1 MQENK
6 NLVQEALI
14 QMKQVEEAIAENAKG
29 ILHST
34 MKEEIKQLV
43 KESLSEQ
50 DDEEEVDTDLDA
62 DIDDT
67 DVDTEVDTDVDMDMD
82 VDDDEMDMDVD
93 TDIDMDS
100 EDESPI
106 DLTDASD
113 EEILKVFKAMGEDD
127 GIIVKKDGNN
137 IHLTD
142 DDADTEY
149 LVKLGESEEDEIN
162 MNEMYDIMNQETDES
177 VQDVIDAIF
186 SKDGDTSEVD
196 IKDVEPDDEMME
208 SDDDEVVYEIH
219 LDDEDDYDHYRGAE
233 KDDAEHIY
241 DLEKDMKRDSEY
253 TEQMDDEDSDD
264 DDDEMMES
272 DDDEMMESDD
282 DDEMM
287 ESDDE
292 DEESID
298 ESYNHRRA
306 VREGKST
313 VKPKGVG
320 IGSGPKFTYKSKA
333 AGGFK
338 EDKKEGPKSVGTG
351 KAKFEYKK
359 GANMEAKSKVVKAET
374 KESYG
379 SKKDEFKRSKV
390 DGVEKKAGTK
400 DGHYKDYEGKFGG
413 NKGDKS
419 KTHAG
424 KDYEKTETKEAA
436 RTYGFGSKEGRGLRK
451 GITNNRNYV
460 YSNSGVKVESTQ
472 AEVSMLREKNEEYRK
487 ALNIFREK
495 LNEVAIFN
503 SNLAYATRLFT
514 EHSTT
519 KKEKINI
526 LRRFDGVETLKES
539 KNLYKS
545 IKDELSKGD
554 TQSITESVETKLNK
568 QVSTGS
574 SINLIESKTY
584 ENPQFLRIKDLMSK
598 L

>member
-1 MQENK
+1 
-6 NLVQEALI
+6 
-14 QMKQVEEAIAENAKG
+14 MKQVEEAIAENAKG

-162 MNEMYDIMNQETDES
+162 MNEMDDIMNQETDES

-196 IKDVEPDDEMME
+196 IEDVESDDEMMESDDDDDDDEMME

-219 LDDEDDYDHYRGAE
+219 LDDDDEMMESEDDE
-233 KDDAEHIY
+233 MME
-241 DLEKDMKRDSEY
+241 
-253 TEQMDDEDSDD
+253 SDD

-272 DDDEMMESDD
+272 YQDEDEMMESDD
-282 DDEMM
+282 DDE
-287 ESDDE
+287 EEELDE
-292 DEESID
+292 EEESID
-298 ESYNHRRA
+298 ETYNHRRA

-545 IKDELSKGD
+545 IKDELSNGD

>member
-1 MQENK
+1 MQETK

-34 MKEEIKQLV
+34 MKEEINQLV

-50 DDEEEVDTDLDA
+50 DDEEEVDLDLDA

-67 DVDTEVDTDVDMDMD
+67 DVDTEVDTDVDMD
-82 VDDDEMDMDVD
+82 VDNDEMDMDVD

-113 EEILKVFKAMGEDD
+113 EEILKVFKAMGEED

-149 LVKLGESEEDEIN
+149 LVKLGESEEDEEIN
-162 MNEMYDIMNQETDES
+162 MNEMDEIMNQETDES

-186 SKDGDTSEVD
+186 SKNGDTSEVNMD
-196 IKDVEPDDEMME
+196 DVE
-208 SDDDEVVYEIH
+208 SDDSDMEMDEVVYEIH
-219 LDDEDDYDHYRGAE
+219 LDDEDDSEEMDE
-233 KDDAEHIY
+233 DDS
-241 DLEKDMKRDSEY
+241 DMEMDEDDSDMEMDEDDSE
-253 TEQMDDEDSDD
+253 EIDEDDSDMEMDEDDSDMDDSDV
-264 DDDEMMES
+264 
-272 DDDEMMESDD
+272 
-282 DDEMM
+282 
-287 ESDDE
+287 
-292 DEESID
+292 D
-298 ESYNHRRA
+298 ESYI
-306 VREGKST
+306 REGKST
-313 VKPKGVG
+313 IKPKGVG
-320 IGSGPKFTYKSKA
+320 IGSGPKFAYKKS

-338 EDKKEGPKSVGTG
+338 EDKKQGPKSVGTG

-359 GANMEAKSKVVKAET
+359 GGNMEGKSKIVKAET
-374 KESYG
+374 KEG
-379 SKKDEFKRSKV
+379 Q
-390 DGVEKKAGTK
+390 G
-400 DGHYKDYEGKFGG
+400 YKDKEDERLAMKHGKIAS
-413 NKGDKS
+413 KDLKS
-419 KTHAG
+419 TKARRDDAG
-424 KDYEKTETKEAA
+424 FEKAETKEAA
-436 RTYGFGSKEGRGLRK
+436 RTYGMGSKEGRGLRK
-451 GITNNRNYV
+451 GITNNRNYN
-460 YSNSGVKVESTQ
+460 YSNSGVKVESTN
-472 AEVSMLREKNEEYRK
+472 AEVSMLREKNDEYRK
-487 ALNIFREK
+487 ALNVFREK

-539 KNLYKS
+539 KSLYKS
-545 IKDELSKGD
+545 IKDELTKGD
-554 TQSITESVETKLNK
+554 TQPITESVETKLNK

-574 SINLIESKTY
+574 SVNLIESKTY
-584 ENPQFLRIKDLMSK
+584 ENPQFLRMKDLMSK
-598 L
+598 LG

>member
-6 NLVQEALI
+6 SLVQEALI
-14 QMKQVEEAIAENAKG
+14 QMRNVEEAIAENAKG

-34 MKEEIKQLV
+34 MKEEINQLV

-50 DDEEEVDTDLDA
+50 DEVDLDA
-62 DIDDT
+62 DIEDDEDT
-67 DVDTEVDTDVDMDMD
+67 DDVDMDVDMDVDNDTEDMDMD
-82 VDDDEMDMDVD
+82 VDTE
-93 TDIDMDS
+93 IDMDS

-113 EEILKVFKAMGEDD
+113 EEILKVFKAMGEED
-127 GIIVKKDGNN
+127 GIIVKKDGED

-142 DDADTEY
+142 NDADTEY

-162 MNEMYDIMNQETDES
+162 MNETDEIMNQTETDES

-196 IKDVEPDDEMME
+196 IEDVESDDEMMESDDDDDDDEMME

-219 LDDEDDYDHYRGAE
+219 LDDDDEMMESEDDE
-233 KDDAEHIY
+233 MME
-241 DLEKDMKRDSEY
+241 
-253 TEQMDDEDSDD
+253 SDD

-272 DDDEMMESDD
+272 YQDEDEMMESDD
-282 DDEMM
+282 DDE
-287 ESDDE
+287 EEELDE
-292 DEESID
+292 EEEEEEESID
-298 ESYNHRRA
+298 ETYNHRRA

-545 IKDELSKGD
+545 IKDELSNGD